1 MKFLK
6 QVLNRYKAR
15 HAFKRD
21 GLLFIGYAATT
32 GTFAILSFLLV
43 YRVFLSIWKVA
54 LGQTKAYW
62 GMYMAAMHKAR
73 AEVLKVYPE

>member
-6 QVLNRYKAR
+6 QVLNRYKLR

-21 GLLFIGYAATT
+21 GLLAIGYASTT
-32 GTFAILSFLLV
+32 GMFAILATLLV
-43 YRVFLSIWKVA
+43 YRIFLSFWKVA
-54 LGQTKAYW
+54 FGQTKAYF
-62 GMYMAAMHKAR
+62 GMYVAALHKAR